1 MSPAKGLPVVCNPSR
16 SATYSKA
23 LLEIAGLFSFKF
35 MLALQPKASRRNVD
49 SATPQFIQPLAEM
62 LGSLVCA
69 ELSWSSIDKSRMKA
83 CL

>member
-35 MLALQPKASRRNVD
+35 MLALRQKESPQNAE
-49 SATPQFIQPLAEM
+49 SATPQFIQTLAEM
-62 LGSLVCA
+62 LGPFSLC
-69 ELSWSSIDKSRMKA
+69 
-83 CL
+83 